1 MCRLVGLPVIR
12 LAMISIKLNDHFRD
26 VGCVEGKD
34 LFHVSLE
41 NKVKEEAKTVD
52 VTSPTIAS

>member
-1 MCRLVGLPVIR
+1 
-12 LAMISIKLNDHFRD
+12 MISIKLNDHFRD